1 MNRFIASGA
10 ILLALGTAVAG
21 CGGNSGSR
29 SGAGKY
35 PVYGPGSTGNIA
47 KGGIA
52 QTNSGSGS
60 GGGGSVGT
68 FSAGPALNQGRYD
81 HTATT
86 LSDGRVL
93 VTGGGIS
100 AGGGSVLKSSEIFDP
115 VTNTWTDIT
124 NSPGGKMTAGNGF
137 DTARQGHT
145 AVLLQTGTV
154 IVAGGTG
161 AERLDPATGQPLPEQ
176 LKTCFSFNP
185 ATNAFQPI
193 ADLAQNRGYH
203 LGAVLPS
210 GRALVAAGI
219 NQGQTAS
226 IAGGESY
233 DSASNTWTNVA
244 MGAHHTYGVAFTTV
258 NNPTTVI
265 GFGFELGIVQ
275 QNGQPAFG
283 FKAPPSIRTE
293 KMDAAGAN
301 FIAGPV
307 TTADRIFACANRIS
321 SSNALIAGGFDSAN
335 NLLDTTE
342 TFDPAANAFAAGPR
356 MTNARQ
362 SAEMAEI
369 GTSSDQ
375 LIVAGIDGQGQLM
388 TSCEVYGAQNRS
400 IVGTVAL
407 QNARFLHKV
416 AAIANGRTM
425 VIGGSTSAGQQLT
438 ETDSVEI
445 HSR

>member
-21 CGGNSGSR
+21 CGNTGSR
-29 SGAGKY
+29 SGAGSH

-60 GGGGSVGT
+60 GGGGSVGSFT
-68 FSAGPALNQGRYD
+68 AGPALNQGRYD

-93 VTGGGIS
+93 VTGGGVS

-124 NSPGGKMTAGNGF
+124 NSPGGLMTAGNGF

-145 AVLLQTGTV
+145 AVLLPTGTV
-154 IVAGGTG
+154 IIAGGTG
-161 AERLDPATGQPLPEQ
+161 AERLNGSGQPQPEQ
-176 LKTCFSFNP
+176 LKSCFSFNP
-185 ATNAFQPI
+185 ANNSFQPI
-193 ADLAQNRGYH
+193 GDLLQNRGYH
-203 LGAVLPS
+203 LGAVLPN
-210 GRALVAAGI
+210 GKALVAAGI
-219 NQGQTAS
+219 NQSQTAT
-226 IAGGESY
+226 IAGGEAY
-233 DSASNTWTNVA
+233 DSSSNTWTNVA
-244 MGAHHTYGVAFTTV
+244 MGAHHTYGVAFTTI

-265 GFGFELGIVQ
+265 GFGAELGLVQ
-275 QNGQPAFG
+275 NPQTGQQQFT
-283 FKAPPSIRTE
+283 FKALPSVRTE
-293 KMDAAGAN
+293 KMDATGTN
-301 FIAGPV
+301 FVAGPV
-307 TTADRIFACANRIS
+307 TQSDRIFACANRIS
-321 SSNALIAGGFDSAN
+321 SSNALIAGGFDASN

-342 TFDPAANAFAAGPR
+342 TFDPAANAFAPGPKL
-356 MTNARQ
+356 TNARQ

-400 IVGTVAL
+400 IVGVVQL
-407 QNARFLHKV
+407 QNARFLHKL
-416 AAIANGRTM
+416 AGISAGRTM

-445 HSR
+445 HTR

>member
-21 CGGNSGSR
+21 CGNTGGR
-29 SGAGKY
+29 SGPGNN

-93 VTGGGIS
+93 VTGGGVS

-124 NSPGGKMTAGNGF
+124 NSPGGLMTAGNGF

-154 IVAGGTG
+154 IIAGGTG
-161 AERLDPATGQPLPEQ
+161 AERLNGSGQPQPEQ

-185 ATNAFQPI
+185 TNNSFQPI
-193 ADLAQNRGYH
+193 GDLLQNRGYH
-203 LGAVLPS
+203 LAAVLPN
-210 GRALVAAGI
+210 GKALVAAGI
-219 NQGQTAS
+219 NQSQTAS
-226 IAGGESY
+226 IAGGEAY
-233 DSASNTWTNVA
+233 DASSNTWTNVA

-265 GFGFELGIVQ
+265 GFGFELGMVQ
-275 QNGQPAFG
+275 NQQGQQQFG
-283 FKAPPSIRTE
+283 FKAPPAVRTE
-293 KMDAAGAN
+293 KMDSTGAN
-301 FIAGPV
+301 FVAGPV
-307 TTADRIFACANRIS
+307 TQSDRIFACANRIS
-321 SSNALIAGGFDSAN
+321 SSNALIAGGFDAAN
-335 NLLDTTE
+335 NLLATTE
-342 TFDPAANAFAAGPR
+342 TFDPAANAFAAGPQL
-356 MTNARQ
+356 TNARQ

-375 LIVAGIDGQGQLM
+375 LIVGGIDGQSQVM
-388 TSCEVYGAQNRS
+388 ASCEVYGAQNRS
-400 IVGTVAL
+400 IVGTVTM

-416 AAIANGRTM
+416 AGIAGSRTL
-425 VIGGSTSAGQQLT
+425 VIGGSTDASQPT

-445 HSR
+445 HTR

>member
-29 SGAGKY
+29 SGPGKY

-52 QTNSGSGS
+52 QTSSGSGS
-60 GGGGSVGT
+60 GGGGSVGS

-100 AGGGSVLKSSEIFDP
+100 AGGGSVLKSTEIFDP

-124 NSPGGKMTAGNGF
+124 ASPGGVMTAANGF

-145 AVLLQTGTV
+145 AVLLQSGTV

-161 AERLDPATGQPLPEQ
+161 AERNDQNGQPVAEQ
-176 LKTCFSFNP
+176 LNTAFAFNP
-185 ATNAFQPI
+185 ATNSFTPAGT
-193 ADLAQNRGYH
+193 LLQNRGYH
-203 LGAVLPS
+203 LGAVLPN

-219 NQGQTAS
+219 NQSQTAT

-233 DSASNTWTNVA
+233 DPNANAWTNLA

-258 NNPTTVI
+258 NNPTTVV
-265 GFGFELGIVQ
+265 GFGAELGLVTNPQTGQ
-275 QNGQPAFG
+275 QQFG
-283 FKAPPSIRTE
+283 FRALPSVRTE
-293 KMDAAGAN
+293 KMDATGAT
-301 FIAGPV
+301 FVAGPV
-307 TTADRIFACANRIS
+307 TQGDRIFACANRIS
-321 SSNALIAGGFDSAN
+321 SSNALIVGGFDGNFA
-335 NLLDTTE
+335 LLNTTE
-342 TFDPAANAFAAGPR
+342 TFDPAANAFAAGPQL
-356 MTNARQ
+356 TNARQ

-369 GTSSDQ
+369 GTTSDQ
-375 LIVAGIDGQGQLM
+375 LIVAGLDGQNQVM
-388 TSCEVYGAQNRS
+388 ASCEVYGAQNRL
-400 IVGTVAL
+400 IVGTVDM

-416 AAIANGRTM
+416 AGLANGRTL
-425 VIGGSTSAGQQLT
+425 VIGGSTDASQPT

-445 HSR
+445 HTR